1 MSYSIAIDLYYV
13 QRFHRATSSSG
24 NGVLNQLALPAPPVA
39 NGSANSKIDLL
50 SGDDL
55 ALVPVGPP
63 QPASPVAS
71 DQNALALIDM
81 FSDNTNNPSP
91 ATAPTG
97 NPAQSIPLNPQ
108 GHQQPNSQAGE
119 AGLQQSN
126 GSAPQMGYSQ
136 FEQPSYGQGVSSP
149 WSSQPAHQPHQPSY
163 GNIYGRSQFLFFSL
177 NHKPP
182 QIILLDSEE
191 SASSLSHVLSLIV
204 LFLW

>member
-1 MSYSIAIDLYYV
+1 MSYYIAIDFYYV
-13 QRFHRATSSSG
+13 QHFHSATSSSG
-24 NGVLNQLALPAPPVA
+24 NGVLNQLALPAPPVT
-39 NGSANSKIDLL
+39 NGPANSKIDLL

-97 NPAQSIPLNPQ
+97 NPATQSSPFNPQ
-108 GHQQPNSQAGE
+108 LHQQPNSQAGE

-126 GSAPQMGYSQ
+126 GFAPQMGYSQ

-149 WSSQPAHQPHQPSY
+149 WSNQPAQQAQQLQQPHQPSY
-163 GNIYGRSQFLFFSL
+163 GIISEFKL
-177 NHKPP
+177 
-182 QIILLDSEE
+182 QILTFETYVQQRESVSPLL
-191 SASSLSHVLSLIV
+191 